1 MPKLNASEGK
11 IIQLARKHRD
21 ILVIIAV
28 IIYFAIRLVYFATHI
43 HPYFPPDE
51 VTHLGQSVAYSKV
64 LFIPANGPETYE
76 FGLVSHRPFLFYWL
90 MGRVVNLN
98 VFSMND
104 LIFLRLANGLLGV
117 FTAVYVFTWIRL
129 VTTNKLVHFLTVVIF
144 TNILMMTGLCA
155 SVNYDNLTNLL
166 AAMSIY
172 YLTLLFERRNASAI
186 ALFFICLFAG
196 CLTKEAFLPLALIL
210 FAVLLIHERKS
221 LYQWPGQFLGSLRPV
236 RVERLVLYSLALIM
250 LAGNC
255 ILYGGSLLRYRRL
268 LPPTDEIIGVDNAMQ
283 NRIFARGYIVS
294 QFKNGNYTYEF
305 ALNETNKIKNPGD
318 RSMCITMLQ
327 KARNPERIK
336 QSLMNRA
343 RYTTQWMHGMLDR
356 TVGYAGHQL
365 LMKETPDIYPYYIVL
380 LVSGVVLVRKLHWKF
395 EKGHVFRTFVIAV
408 SYILVLMWYVN
419 YPIYVKSGLLGL
431 AFTGRYLFPV
441 FMPICGL
448 IAFHIIYFFGRKIQ
462 IAATIAVSAV
472 FIYGDFIF
480 FLRTVPDYWLIK

>member
-1 MPKLNASEGK
+1 MQGFQPKQFCRNW
-11 IIQLARKHRD
+11 ARSNWD
-21 ILVIIAV
+21 VLIVTIA
-28 IIYFAIRLVYFATHI
+28 IIYFALRLAYFVTHI
-43 HPYFPPDE
+43 HPAIPPDE
-51 VTHLGQSVAYSKV
+51 TTHYGKSVAFSKA
-64 LFIPANGPETYE
+64 LFIPENGPDNYE
-76 FGLVSHRPFLFYWL
+76 FGLMTNRPNLYYWL

-117 FTAVYVFTWIRL
+117 IAAVYVFMWIRL
-129 VTTNKLVHFLTVVIF
+129 VTTNKLVQILTVVIF
-144 TNILMMTGLCA
+144 TNVLMMTGLCA
-155 SVNYDNLTNLL
+155 SVSYDNLTNLL

-172 YLTLLFERRNASAI
+172 YMTLFFERRNASAI
-186 ALFFICLFAG
+186 ALFFVCLFAG
-196 CLTKEAFLPLALIL
+196 CLTKKTFLPLALIL
-210 FAVLLIHERKS
+210 VAVLLIRERKS
-221 LYQWPGQFLGSLRPV
+221 LYQWPGQFIRTLKPV
-236 RVERLVLYSLALIM
+236 RIGRLALYLLVLIV

-268 LPPTDEIIGVDNAMQ
+268 LPPTDKIIGVDNAMQ

-294 QFKNGNYTYEF
+294 QFKKGNYTYEF
-305 ALNETNKIKNPGD
+305 ALKETNKIKNPGD
-318 RSMCITMLQ
+318 RSMCIAMLQ
-327 KARNPERIK
+327 NARDPARIK

-343 RYTTQWMHGMLDR
+343 RYTTQWIHGMVDR

-365 LMKETPDIYPYYIVL
+365 LMKNAMGLYPYYIVL
-380 LVSGVVLVRKLHWKF
+380 LISGVILIRKLHWKF
-395 EKGHVFRTFVIAV
+395 ENGHIFRAFVIVV

-419 YPIYVKSGLLGL
+419 YRIYAKSGLLGL

-448 IAFHIIYFFGRKIQ
+448 IAFHVTYFFGRKIQ

-480 FLRTVPDYWLIK
+480 FLRTVPDYWLIR